1 MSESNSQ
8 AQGYWSANLRLVFG
22 LLVVWFAVSFG
33 AGILLVDVFNHIQIA
48 GYKLGFWFAAQGSI
62 FTFIVL
68 IFIYM
73 AKMNALD
80 RKFDVDEE

>member
-1 MSESNSQ
+1 MSNLDSQ
-8 AQGYWSANLRLVFG
+8 AQAYWSANIRLVLS

-33 AGILLVDVFNHIQIA
+33 AGILLVDLFNHIQIA

-62 FTFIVL
+62 FTFIAL

-80 RKFDVDEE
+80 RKFDVHEE